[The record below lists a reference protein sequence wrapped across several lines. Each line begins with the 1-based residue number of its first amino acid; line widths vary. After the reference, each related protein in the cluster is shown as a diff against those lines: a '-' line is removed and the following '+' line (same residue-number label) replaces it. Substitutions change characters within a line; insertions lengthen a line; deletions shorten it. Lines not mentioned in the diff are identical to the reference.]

1 MRPHN
6 RTQSRMAEVAS
17 RSSDEESARTAVK
30 VVVRIRPPLKAED
43 PGFDLIPQ
51 RFRESTCEVPNSHTL
66 HIQSPQKKEEF
77 IFDRIFDENTTQ
89 EGLWEYLSD
98 SVTSFVKGYNVSILA
113 YGQSGSGKSYT
124 MGTSGP
130 EDQADPEVKGVVPRA
145 AQALFEALNGS
156 SSRPSGLQT
165 PKRYSVQNM
174 PSIAG
179 VARGGN
185 ASSKSWELRA
195 TYVEIYNEQFRDL
208 LVPEAVPQHERGQ
221 VLVREDAKGRIMLTG
236 LTQLPINS
244 AEDVLNALNF
254 GSTIRQTDAT
264 AINARSS
271 RSHAVFSLN
280 LIQKKAD
287 GRSAPLTK
295 AEKHRSMPTDDVP
308 GAENIVTLD
317 SKLHFVDLA
326 GSERLKNT
334 GATGERAKEGI
345 AINAGLASLGKVISQ
360 LSTKQ
365 GSGHIS
371 YRDAKLTRLLQ
382 DSLGGNAITF
392 MVACVTPAAFHLS
405 ETLNTVHY
413 AYRARSIQS
422 KPTIQQSHEDGDK
435 QAVIDRL
442 RAEVSFLRDQIRHN
456 EYNAGRNNDKG
467 ERTDRP
473 RGRETELQSQLL
485 DMRENYNALSG
496 RHAKLI
502 SEISKSRDNEEA
514 ETPLLNEAIGE
525 HASERI
531 KRSNSFAEAVEQV
544 VLEYEKTIQS
554 LETSLSKTRSSLA
567 STESTLLEKE
577 TRIAYLDTIQQQL
590 QARVAK
596 YMEREADNDSYTRTL
611 EEKMHGA
618 TTDEERNATLIS
630 ELRKEVARARDS
642 EVGAEE
648 YISTLEERLAEAEQD
663 HEMMQ
668 REIDRLEHVVERQ
681 RSIGRLDNILTEL
694 DGGHDG
700 EAKVN
705 GDSHLPQAVH
715 AAANGHIRDSVR
727 SSAHT
732 RYSSDGSDYMERDI
746 SQPTPETIPSS
757 ITEAPRS
764 PAQAEFM
771 AEKLESLTQEFF
783 DLRSEHENV
792 LTDYD
797 LLQQKYR
804 TALETL
810 AKMEYDKDV
819 PKSPTLESDRDSF
832 LAGAGMEVE
841 EKATNGQQP
850 TSSRSLSSELSSQ
863 EPQNTG
869 AEAKEE
875 NKLEDG
881 QIVEQHFTS
890 QSDRDSTPGRSPVE
904 QDVILQEMETL
915 RKLHAEKEVS
925 VTELTKNYMSLA
937 QRHEATLS
945 QVESLKQE
953 VQKSQ
958 QARAASPT
966 VPASPSTFPKSWRR
980 RSEELLSNSSDRA
993 ARSYVTLKTLV
1004 LNNFEDQADVRH
1016 TFEQNL
1022 NNVMAELHS
1031 RSERVQALEAE
1042 IGTVKKEMDTKQ
1054 TIIAGLTRERS
1065 SMAASS
1071 AVDFSVVGQMRDQ
1084 LMESENQ
1091 IRALH
1096 EQHAAREKELQEQVE
1111 SLKTSLDDHQKANAE
1126 SLSVQDRDVM
1136 PGDFPAT
1143 PSFTAGSA
1151 NKEITEEQAMAGAAQ
1166 SNDSEEVARLQEQV
1180 ATWEGKHREAVD
1192 SMNVSQEKLMATI
1205 SELQGS
1211 LRAAEDKGAS
1221 REAESSDGV
1230 SAALEE
1236 QRVKH
1241 QEMVDALTA
1250 EVEKHR
1256 SLADEHVSKLD
1267 ELQKSYDAV
1276 RREAEDHSQSREQA
1290 QTDLSTHKDLVA
1302 NLENQLQMHKSAI
1315 AIHQESLETLQ
1326 SSHTKEIEELQQS
1339 MANLENETAA
1349 KHDALEDS
1357 YEAVVTELEKELEDA
1372 KSQAKNLLLSASAA
1386 LGYETSAT
1394 ALQSQIEG
1402 LVEEGK
1408 DLHTRHLKTT
1418 NELKDVQEEL
1428 QSAIN
1433 RSVELESQIG
1443 ELKTVSEERAEKLEK
1458 MTEKYNKSS
1467 TLCEQ
1472 LEEQLNST
1480 YDTHQATT
1488 NRLSTL
1494 QSESGQARV
1503 ELERELEEAKFRSAH
1518 LEQQLNAF
1526 KHLSMA
1532 SNGSSTAINRD
1543 SLSPEVNSTAPARS
1557 SSAGAQ
1563 RKTGGGVLPTPPPS
1577 IPLPPLPPLGT
1588 PTAGSFDGPTSPT
1601 PRGRSPHPAA
1611 TSPPGS
1617 AHGSTDI
1624 PPSPAV
1630 MQLIEEQETRIRTIE
1645 KHLFA
1650 EKQLTATL
1658 EEALVDLETSAN
1670 RTKSE
1675 MENWRKKC
1683 TELEDELV
1691 GLRKE
1696 RTNSRASVQA
1706 VEEERE
1712 MRRRAETARLALEQR
1727 MAELNANKKKKKSGL
1742 NCF

>member
-1 MRPHN
+1 
-6 RTQSRMAEVAS
+6 MAEVAS

-77 IFDRIFDENTTQ
+77 IFDRIFDENTSQ

-810 AKMEYDKDV
+810 AKMEYDKD
-819 PKSPTLESDRDSF
+819 
-832 LAGAGMEVE
+832 
-841 EKATNGQQP
+841 
-850 TSSRSLSSELSSQ
+850 
-863 EPQNTG
+863 
-869 AEAKEE
+869 
-875 NKLEDG
+875 
-881 QIVEQHFTS
+881 
-890 QSDRDSTPGRSPVE
+890 SDRDSTPGRSPVE

-1126 SLSVQDRDVM
+1126 S
-1136 PGDFPAT
+1136 F
-1143 PSFTAGSA
+1143 A

-1205 SELQGS
+1205 SELQES

-1221 REAESSDGV
+1221 REAESSDGI

-1276 RREAEDHSQSREQA
+1276 RKEAEDHSQSREQA

-1518 LEQQLNAF
+1518 LE
-1526 KHLSMA
+1526 HLSMA